1 MTTIDT
7 SALSARAT
15 WTRFI
20 AAADTDKDG
29 ELNGAELEALVPKD
43 KVERIISLNDK
54 NDDGKLSADETPK
67 GAFNAQLMAVLLGA
81 QAYRD
86 ASPEQRAT
94 DDMKAI
100 HAFFAR
106 ADVDGDGYVSKD
118 ELDADR
124 AISMAAFLDT
134 GELPDTVVMARGAPD
149 GTLRSPEDFMVGRAV
164 KLEPVPA
171 SELPEDWQV
180 QFRNVREAA
189 EEANPELKS
198 GTLPDGRAEITA
210 KLTDTP
216 MSNAFLTRL
225 ALMLGQFT
233 QET

>member
-29 ELNGAELEALVPKD
+29 DLSGAELEALVPKD
-43 KVERIISLNDK
+43 KAERVIARNDK

-67 GAFNAQLMAVLLGA
+67 GAFNAQLMGVLLGA

-94 DDMKAI
+94 DDLKAI
-100 HAFFAR
+100 DAFMAR
-106 ADVDGDGYVSKD
+106 ADVDGDGFVSKD

-124 AISMAAFLDT
+124 AINMATFLDT
-134 GELPDTVVMARGAPD
+134 GELPDTIVMARGGSD
-149 GTLRSPEDFMVGRAV
+149 GALRSPEDFMVGRAA
-164 KLEPVPA
+164 KLEAVPA
-171 SELPEDWQV
+171 SELPDDWQEN
-180 QFRNVREAA
+180 FRKVKDIVEK
-189 EEANPELKS
+189 ANPELKS
-198 GTLPDGRAEITA
+198 GTLPDGRAEIAA
-210 KLTDTP
+210 KLADIP
-216 MSNAFLTRL
+216 MSNAFMTRL
-225 ALMLGQFT
+225 ALMLDPSTEQT
-233 QET
+233 